1 MANNPKLSPVQVEL
15 RSLGA
20 RPPVQYNY
28 VAARPFLFGGEITT
42 GAVTASDLTLTA
54 SILDEEL
61 RSNYGGTGSNPQI
74 MVLAESFKFSLE
86 TGTES
91 QTVQSDLLENI
102 YIHHLATGGRS
113 NYIMVKSFTD
123 SPVDASWA
131 DGAAASAQY
140 FRTERAPYQLPSPW
154 LVNLNTDTFE
164 VAPSNAVAS
173 VANVPFTL
181 TIYGYAWSVAQGAG
195 RAIPCLDAKQAAAIA
210 PVLDT
215 KPIVTE

>member
-1 MANNPKLSPVQVEL
+1 MANKSRLSPVQVEL

-28 VAARPFLFGGEITT
+28 VAARPFLFGGEITA
-42 GAVTASDLTLTA
+42 GAVTAADLTLTA
-54 SILDEEL
+54 NILDQEL

-91 QTVQSDLLENI
+91 QVVQSDLLENI

-113 NYIMVKSFTD
+113 NYINVKSFTD

-140 FRTERAPYQLPSPW
+140 FRTERSPYLLPSPW

-164 VAPSNAVAS
+164 IAPTNAVAS
-173 VANVPFTL
+173 VGNVPFTL

-195 RAIPCLDAKQAAAIA
+195 RAIPCLNEAQAVALA
-210 PVLDT
+210 PVLDSN
-215 KPIVTE
+215 PVVTE